1 MRLLLIRH
9 GQTACNVTNRWQGWA
24 DCALNDVGMAQAQ
37 AVSRWLTGERIDA
50 LYSSDLRRALQ
61 TAWAIGEPHGLQ
73 PIADAD
79 LRGRKA
85 GQFEGLF
92 EDQVLAL
99 APTWQRDRTADHWG
113 WAPPGG
119 ETLRQVLERNL
130 MVIDRLRQEHAGHT
144 VAAVTHEG
152 PVRVLISHLTGLS
165 PAEAF
170 QIELGSTGVTTV
182 LFDGPSA
189 RVAGIN
195 DRDRAG

>member
-73 PIADAD
+73 PIADAG

-99 APTWQRDRTADHWG
+99 AAGPHRRSLGLGA
-113 WAPPGG
+113 A
-119 ETLRQVLERNL
+119 RRRN
-130 MVIDRLRQEHAGHT
+130 
-144 VAAVTHEG
+144 
-152 PVRVLISHLTGLS
+152 
-165 PAEAF
+165 
-170 QIELGSTGVTTV
+170 
-182 LFDGPSA
+182 PSA
-189 RVAGIN
+189 GSGAESHG
-195 DRDRAG
+195 D